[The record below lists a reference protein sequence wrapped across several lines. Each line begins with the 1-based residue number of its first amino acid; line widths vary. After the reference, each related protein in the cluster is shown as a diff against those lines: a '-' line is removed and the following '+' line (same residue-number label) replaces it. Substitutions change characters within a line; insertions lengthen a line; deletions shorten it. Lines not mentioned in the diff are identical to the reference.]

1 MFQAPV
7 SRWERERQTVQDG
20 VGPTHLTGY
29 LTVLECQERLDSY
42 QEFCFNP
49 LHHGETED
57 ISSFKKKK
65 IPSFFFFNIHVFL
78 NVYLFLAVL
87 CLRCYLRALSS
98 CSKQTV
104 LVAVHRCLIALASLD
119 V

>member
-65 IPSFFFFNIHVFL
+65 SLPFSF
-78 NVYLFLAVL
+78 
-87 CLRCYLRALSS
+87 
-98 CSKQTV
+98 
-104 LVAVHRCLIALASLD
+104 LIYMYF
-119 V
+119 

>member
-42 QEFCFNP
+42 QEFCFYP

-57 ISSFKKKK
+57 ISSFKKKSLLF
-65 IPSFFFFNIHVFL
+65 SFFNVYVFL
-78 NVYLFLAVL
+78 NVYFW
-87 CLRCYLRALSS
+87 LRWGF
-98 CSKQTV
+98 
-104 LVAVHRCLIALASLD
+104 IATCEL
-119 V
+119 